1 MRNILVSVAVPMYNV
16 EQFAA
21 ECIESI
27 LNQTHDNLE
36 LFLVNDGSTDRTAE
50 ICKEYERKDSRVTF
64 VDKENGGPT
73 SCRLEGF
80 RRAKGQYMY
89 FADSDDVLCPELI
102 AELLS
107 ACVQNEAEVSACGY
121 KKFGGG
127 SEPVFPVKS
136 VSDVIE
142 KTDFN
147 TEIILPMLSQKAED
161 KTDIPSFYW
170 NHLYKKDCLSEKCFI
185 SDKIC
190 TREDAYTNLKILDN
204 INRIAVVDKN
214 LYNYRVN
221 MNSITVAYRENRL
234 ERDLY
239 YINFIKNLLKEKNIN
254 NDDRLNALIYG
265 AAYGN
270 IDNFCKSGSFKI
282 FKSGLNKMY
291 QNEEINTA
299 IKASLHAGISSAQKA
314 AGELYLK
321 KATLALYNFRKFV
334 LKTKG
339 IG

>member
-1 MRNILVSVAVPMYNV
+1 MRSILVSVAVPMYNV
-16 EQFAA
+16 ESFAA

-36 LFLVNDGSTDRTAE
+36 LFLVNDGSTDRTPE
-50 ICKEYERKDSRVTF
+50 ICKDFERKDSRVTF
-64 VDKENGGPT
+64 INKENGGPT
-73 SCRLEGF
+73 SCRIEGF

-102 AELLS
+102 EELLS
-107 ACVQNEAEVSACGY
+107 ACEKNNAEVSACGY

-127 SEPVFPVKS
+127 AESVFHIKS
-136 VSDVIE
+136 ASAIIE
-142 KTDFN
+142 KEDFDS
-147 TEIILPMLSQKAED
+147 EIILPMLSQKSDD

-170 NHLYKKDCLSEKCFI
+170 NHLYKKECLTEECFI

-190 TREDAYTNLKILDN
+190 TREDAYTNLKILDS
-204 INRIAVVDKN
+204 INRIAVVDKI

-234 ERDLY
+234 EKDLY
-239 YINFIKNLLKEKNIN
+239 YINFIKSMLKEKNIPS
-254 NDDRLNALIYG
+254 DERLNALIYG

-270 IDNFCKSGSFKI
+270 IDNFCKSGSYKV
-282 FKSGLNKMY
+282 FKSGLHKMY
-291 QNEEINTA
+291 QNEEINSA
-299 IKASLHAGISSAQKA
+299 IIASLSAGISSAQKA
-314 AGELYLK
+314 AGELYIK